1 MRGTRKIDGKQYTAY
16 ASGTKASM
24 VKLAKSMRKDD
35 PKKVISVLKSWRATE
50 PKVYILYVRNGR

>member
-24 VKLAKSMRKDD
+24 TKLAKSMRKDN
-35 PKKVISVLKSWRATE
+35 PKIVLSVLKSWRATE
-50 PKVYILYVRNGR
+50 PGKYILYVRN